1 MGEDGSVIDP
11 RPPAEP
17 TGELAPEAAAF
28 VERLASDLM
37 EAGMQRMGSRVFAC
51 LMVSEEDALTAAELA
66 QRLQVS
72 PAAVSGAVR
81 YLAQVHLLSRERQ
94 PGSRRE
100 RYRLYQNTLY
110 ESLVNRDAV
119 LKRWAQTL
127 EAGMDVVPDG
137 SAAHHRLA
145 EMGEF
150 LVFLESEMMGMLDR
164 WRAHQAAT
172 AEERRAR

>member
-1 MGEDGSVIDP
+1 MIDP
-11 RPPAEP
+11 RPSPEPAD
-17 TGELAPEAAAF
+17 ELTPEAAAF
-28 VERLASDLM
+28 VERLASDLV
-37 EAGMQRMGSRVFAC
+37 EAGMQRMGARLFAC
-51 LMVSEEDALTAAELA
+51 LMVSEEEALTAAELA

-72 PAAVSGAVR
+72 PAAISGAVR

-100 RYRLYQNTLY
+100 RYRLYQNTLF

-127 EAGMDVVPDG
+127 EAGMDVVPEG
-137 SAAHHRLA
+137 SVAHRRLA

-150 LVFLESEMMGMLDR
+150 LVFLESEMMSMLDR
-164 WRAHQAAT
+164 WRAHQAAI
-172 AEERRAR
+172 AAGRRER

>member
-1 MGEDGSVIDP
+1 MIDP
-11 RPPAEP
+11 RPSAEP
-17 TGELAPEAAAF
+17 AGELGPEVATF
-28 VERLASDLM
+28 MERLASDLV
-37 EAGMQRMGSRVFAC
+37 EAGMQRMGARAFAC

-66 QRLQVS
+66 RRLQVS

-100 RYRLYQNTLY
+100 RYRLYQNAWY
-110 ESLVNRDAV
+110 ESLMSRDV
-119 LKRWAQTL
+119 MLKRWSQTL
-127 EAGMDVVPDG
+127 QAGLGVVPEG

-145 EMGEF
+145 EMEEFIEF
-150 LVFLESEMMGMLDR
+150 LDGELAGLLDR

-172 AEERRAR
+172 SEERRAR